1 MIDCYCSGAS
11 LIIIYI
17 KQEIMYYA
25 SIGDWYKYIYKYIF
39 FSFSFIIIIIIKNIV
54 VYIWEQESVP

>member
-25 SIGDWYKYIYKYIF
+25 SIGDWYKYIYIY
-39 FSFSFIIIIIIKNIV
+39 SFLFLLLLLLLLKI
-54 VYIWEQESVP
+54 

>member
-17 KQEIMYYA
+17 KQEILYYA
-25 SIGDWYKYIYKYIF
+25 SIGDWYIIYI
-39 FSFSFIIIIIIKNIV
+39 
-54 VYIWEQESVP
+54 